1 MEDVAPI
8 GISALR
14 GQAGDARCLQA
25 GSQVCTAD
33 PTCILFSFQNKVD
46 DSGVP

>member
-14 GQAGDARCLQA
+14 GQAGDPRCLQA
-25 GSQVCTAD
+25 GSQICTAD
-33 PTCILFSFQNKVD
+33 PILFSFPDKVD